1 MEVKMMP
8 PPTAREDS
16 HTLDG
21 LNAETKLVF
30 VLNLSRMVEE
40 ISDMETKAILRTLI
54 NHIAM
59 SLIKTDRMH

>member
-40 ISDMETKAILRTLI
+40 ISDMETKIECIDT
-54 NHIAM
+54 
-59 SLIKTDRMH
+59 S